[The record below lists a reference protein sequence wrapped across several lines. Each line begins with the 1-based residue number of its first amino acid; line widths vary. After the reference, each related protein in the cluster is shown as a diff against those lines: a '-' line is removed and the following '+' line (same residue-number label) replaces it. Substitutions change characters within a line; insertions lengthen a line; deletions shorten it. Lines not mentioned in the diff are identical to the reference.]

1 MLFENAL
8 TDMRLGAVVTRDI
21 WKGGMSLY
29 MEDSLIYTGYGLW
42 KPKAEDIVA
51 DDWLIDLSE

>member
-8 TDMRLGAVVTRDI
+8 TDMRLGAVVTRDK

-29 MEDSLIYTGYGLW
+29 MEDSLIYMDYGLW
-42 KPKAEDIVA
+42 EPKSEDIAA